1 MCPGCMADVDGKV
14 PPSQPLRT
22 PTQFPALVTN
32 VDHAP
37 SYSVDAVEAIHLGA
51 MGHHLVAYAQLRH
64 GGKAGRLHQDAS
76 ADGLR
81 IFELFKNR
89 DVMASTRQQ
98 GCRCQPSKTRADDGD
113 PKVGFQIRRS
123 AIGMSTI

>member
-1 MCPGCMADVDGKV
+1 MADVDGKV

-22 PTQFPALVTN
+22 PTQFPTLVTN

-76 ADGLR
+76 TA
-81 IFELFKNR
+81 KPAPM
-89 DVMASTRQQ
+89 MA
-98 GCRCQPSKTRADDGD
+98 
-113 PKVGFQIRRS
+113 IRRWGFKS
-123 AIGMSTI
+123 GAAR